1 MDSVGDL
8 GVRFYFKLFSGHVN
22 EKISKAYGVLSVI
35 KRNFFLYMD
44 KNTFSKLY
52 KAIIKLHLEYANAVK
67 KGYIERIEKV
77 QKRAATM
84 WPLSHHHSSS

>member
-1 MDSVGDL
+1 
-8 GVRFYFKLFSGHVN
+8 
-22 EKISKAYGVLSVI
+22 
-35 KRNFFLYMD
+35 MD

>member
-1 MDSVGDL
+1 
-8 GVRFYFKLFSGHVN
+8 
-22 EKISKAYGVLSVI
+22 
-35 KRNFFLYMD
+35 MD

-52 KAIIKLHLEYANAVK
+52 KAIIKLHLEYSNAVK

-77 QKRAATM
+77 QKRAGTM